1 MKNIVCGALLFGIS
15 CSLINRAM
23 AEQQHPEPVKLP
35 IPSFAD
41 GKVITGEGV
50 NFMMMLRR
58 DVRRMQLGTSEQGKI
73 KGCFVYKNQHYTLK
87 ELIALESTAGNDRA
101 FKACLKA
108 GKDEFMA
115 KMAPWIGY
123 GKGVKKVLTLL
134 ITEFC
139 KRSNKP
145 NSYLQQWGILGEG
158 EEEKFFE
165 NEINS
170 AHKFDLFLTDM
181 VGLFEALISSCPKAV
196 EQFTHEMRMKALRKS
211 AETIILEESTSNEY
225 LTHPHI
231 QETIIEQLIHHVERD
246 LITNG
251 SISHTVQPDK
261 LELKKFLELI
271 IQQDKEKMETIRKI
285 VMPMIAKK
293 VAEAAAQ
300 EEFIWEVRK
309 TLDNSSEPIE
319 KEVIK
324 RIVARLLKEE
334 GGSAQK

>member
-1 MKNIVCGALLFGIS
+1 MKNIARGALVFVLAYGS
-15 CSLINRAM
+15 MHNTK
-23 AEQQHPEPVKLP
+23 AEQPQEPVKLP
-35 IPSFAD
+35 IPSFVD
-41 GKVITGEGV
+41 GKVVDAAGI

-58 DVRRMQLGTSEQGKI
+58 DIRRMQLGMQEQGKT
-73 KGCFVYKNQHYTLK
+73 KGCFVYRNEHHTLK
-87 ELIALESTAGNDRA
+87 SLIDIEPTCSNDPA
-101 FKACLKA
+101 FKECLKA

-123 GKGVKKVLTLL
+123 GKGFKKVITLL

-145 NSYLQQWGILGEG
+145 NSYLQQWGMLDDG
-158 EEEKFFE
+158 EEQRFFE
-165 NEINS
+165 NEINT

-211 AETIILEESTSNEY
+211 AETIILQEVSSNDY

-231 QETIIEQLIHHVERD
+231 QETIIDQLIHHVERD
-246 LITNG
+246 MATNG
-251 SISHTVQPDK
+251 STSHTVQPDK
-261 LELKKFLELI
+261 VELKKFLETI
-271 IQQDKEKMETIRKI
+271 IEEDKEKMATIRKI

-293 VAEAAAQ
+293 ITDTAEQ
-300 EEFIWEVRK
+300 EEFVWVVRK
-309 TLDNSSEPIE
+309 TLDSSNEPVE

-324 RIVARLLKEE
+324 RIVARHLKEE
-334 GGSAQK
+334 GSAAQK